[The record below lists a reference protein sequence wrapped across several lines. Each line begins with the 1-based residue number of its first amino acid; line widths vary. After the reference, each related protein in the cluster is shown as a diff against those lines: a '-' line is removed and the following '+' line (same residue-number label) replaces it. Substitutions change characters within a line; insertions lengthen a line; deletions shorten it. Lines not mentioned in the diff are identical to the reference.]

1 MYHGDI
7 SKLKNGRKY
16 FIKNNKVI
24 VMNIKQIIILNEFNN
39 IALTSQIH
47 K

>member
-1 MYHGDI
+1 MEENI
-7 SKLKNGRKY
+7 LLKTKSNC
-16 FIKNNKVI
+16 NEL
-24 VMNIKQIIILNEFNN
+24 MNIKKIIILNEFNN